1 MTTGATG
8 TVQGITWTAYLQS
21 VIPAGQFAR
30 VTSLY
35 ALATSALV
43 PLAHLAA
50 GPLTGLT
57 GLRPA
62 MWGCAAVEALAG
74 LTAIAIPD
82 VRTLTTS
89 SPEPHAHGSL
99 RSLVTC
105 EEDHRCLGV
114 PVSAIKPRTGL
125 SCNDTY
131 IQQGTVEHLGS
142 PGTDM
147 PGVCAGRRAVRR
159 V

>member
-1 MTTGATG
+1 MRLGGVLGDVHGIDGIRGAAAGGPDAAPIMTGASV
-8 TVQGITWTAYLQS
+8 TVQGITWAAFLQP
-21 VIPAGQFAR
+21 VIRTGQFAC

-43 PLAHLAA
+43 PLAYLAA

-62 MWGCAAVEALAG
+62 MWGHAAVEALAG

-82 VRTLTTS
+82 VRALTTS
-89 SPEPHAHGSL
+89 SPEPHAHRSL

-105 EEDHRCLGV
+105 EEDH
-114 PVSAIKPRTGL
+114 
-125 SCNDTY
+125 
-131 IQQGTVEHLGS
+131 H
-142 PGTDM
+142 
-147 PGVCAGRRAVRR
+147 RRSD
-159 V
+159 